1 MKLFHIRKLLDSNK
15 AQEISKRLKE
25 TRDWHDGLNS
35 GGGHK
40 GIKNNE
46 ELSDNSLCQ
55 MVNDTIMQALD
66 EDSQFLNFTIPT
78 RTGLNLV
85 SKTSEGGYYR
95 PHQDNWKNGDFSTTV
110 FLNDPAEYVGGE
122 ICLYYGGQGED
133 EKKIKLDAGWAVTY
147 PTGIVHRVNNIK
159 SGVRYVSVFWTNSL
173 IKDEFIR
180 HIYRSITD
188 IRDRLN
194 ELNGLKQPSYLKD
207 CSAFSQDPEFM
218 FETVRMDILR
228 RFGDNQ

>member
-1 MKLFHIRKLLDSNK
+1 
-15 AQEISKRLKE
+15 
-25 TRDWHDGLNS
+25 
-35 GGGHK
+35 
-40 GIKNNE
+40 
-46 ELSDNSLCQ
+46 
-55 MVNDTIMQALD
+55 
-66 EDSQFLNFTIPT
+66 
-78 RTGLNLV
+78 
-85 SKTSEGGYYR
+85 
-95 PHQDNWKNGDFSTTV
+95 
-110 FLNDPAEYVGGE
+110 
-122 ICLYYGGQGED
+122 
-133 EKKIKLDAGWAVTY
+133 
-147 PTGIVHRVNNIK
+147 
-159 SGVRYVSVFWTNSL
+159 L